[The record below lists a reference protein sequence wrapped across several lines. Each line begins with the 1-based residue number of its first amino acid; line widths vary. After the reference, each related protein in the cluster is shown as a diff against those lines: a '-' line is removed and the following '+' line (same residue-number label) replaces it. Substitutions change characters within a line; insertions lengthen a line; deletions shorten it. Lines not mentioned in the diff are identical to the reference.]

1 MLERRPDAEHLG
13 IGLGLHQTRKA
24 VAGPAA
30 DAVAVGSV
38 VLQQPDPARRVERVV
53 AGLLEVVRQ
62 LLDARLVGQGR
73 ERVLGARVT
82 LGGVLAVV
90 AVDLVEMLRRRVVGL
105 HVVIRDGPRRR
116 DPVVMPELPEVLGP
130 EPVERRPVE
139 LRRPADRVVDAR
151 LERLVLVVVPGL
163 LRHVPV
169 LDEDLLRVPVLG
181 FAGQPVAAL
190 EDQDPLAGRRQV
202 AGERAAAGTAADD
215 DDVVSA
221 VARQDSLTIV
231 PVVRCVRW
239 SRPLKRPARRRRPRP
254 RPSGECR
261 FGRAP
266 AALAPCRRS
275 PAPSS

>member
-1 MLERRPDAEHLG
+1 MEHVVPTDLARAVGQPVRVPVGGGGEQDLGRVGGARGDHDDVAVVDLFAVVALDDDPLDGRAGRVRLEPGHDRPRSEADVLVLEGRPDAEHLG
-13 IGLGLHQTRKA
+13 VGLGLDQAREA

-38 VLQQPDPARRVERVV
+38 VLEQPDPTRRVERVV

-73 ERVLGARVT
+73 EGVLGARLS

-90 AVDLVEMLRRRVVGL
+90 AVDLVEMLGLRVVGL
-105 HVVIRDGPRRR
+105 HVVIRDGPRGR

-130 EPVERRPVE
+130 EPIEGRPIE

-181 FAGQPVAAL
+181 FPGQPVAAL
-190 EDQDPLAGRRQV
+190 EDQDPLA
-202 AGERAAAGTAADD
+202 
-215 DDVVSA
+215 
-221 VARQDSLTIV
+221 
-231 PVVRCVRW
+231 
-239 SRPLKRPARRRRPRP
+239 
-254 RPSGECR
+254 
-261 FGRAP
+261 
-266 AALAPCRRS
+266 
-275 PAPSS
+275 